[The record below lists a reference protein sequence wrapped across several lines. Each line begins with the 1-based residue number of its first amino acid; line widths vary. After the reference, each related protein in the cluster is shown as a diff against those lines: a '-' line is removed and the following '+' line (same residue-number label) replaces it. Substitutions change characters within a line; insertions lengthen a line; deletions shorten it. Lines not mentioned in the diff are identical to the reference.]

1 MHCMGRFLRRRNDK
15 LRRRRPR
22 LSVRVKSLETER
34 GFRIVGDLDIFSADL
49 VMKVLRPELHG
60 TLVLDLSGVGF
71 MDDSGLG
78 ALVGALKRLRDGG
91 GSLILR
97 NPRPQILRAL
107 ELTGLAKLPGLT
119 IETDELRGP

>member
-1 MHCMGRFLRRRNDK
+1 MGRFLRRRDDK

-22 LSVRVKSLETER
+22 PSIRVRPLETER
-34 GFRIVGDLDIFSADL
+34 GFRIAGNLDIFHADS
-49 VMKVLRPELHG
+49 VMKVLKPQLHG
-60 TLVLDLSGVGF
+60 PLVLDLSGVEF

-78 ALVGALKRLRDGG
+78 LLVGALKRLRGEG

-107 ELTGLAKLPGLT
+107 EMTGVAKLPGLT
-119 IETDELRGP
+119 IETDELRGL